1 MKKTIVE
8 IYALLICLV
17 AVITLSINL
26 GLSIYSTIGIV
37 NPSITLDSYQY
48 KIHQN
53 NDSFWQE
60 QRHKF
65 EPYISSPVNVE
76 GTKPNKIEQ
85 RERVRPSEKILTEKR
100 LASYQL
106 ELDSE
111 ARNNLQNLISQF
123 IIIVISSLLLLIH
136 WLFILRRKNDS

>member
-1 MKKTIVE
+1 MKRTIVE

-37 NPSITLDSYQY
+37 NPSITLDSYKY
-48 KIHQN
+48 KIHRH

-60 QRHKF
+60 ERHKF
-65 EPYISSPVNVE
+65 EPYNASPVNFE

-85 RERVRPSEKILTEKR
+85 EVRPSEKILTEKR

-106 ELDSE
+106 ELDAE
-111 ARNNLQNLISQF
+111 ARDNLQNLISQF
-123 IIIVISSLLLLIH
+123 IVIVISSLLLLIH